1 MPYQEL
7 EALLDSL
14 ARLLLDGRT
23 ASLMV
28 LLMAAAICDM
38 RTHRI
43 PNRLVLCGG
52 LWGVVCTT
60 LWPPV
65 YHGTILF
72 PLAGLAVGLL
82 LFFPLYLLRA
92 MGAGDVKLLAM
103 VGTFL
108 GPLDTFY
115 AALASII
122 AGGML
127 SIVWVLWHGKT
138 LRLLQN
144 LTALLP
150 LELGAVGGS
159 SSGLRIEPSA
169 SAGKLP
175 YGVAIAVGTISC
187 LVFHQLGFF

>member
-1 MPYQEL
+1 M
-7 EALLDSL
+7 
-14 ARLLLDGRT
+14 T
-23 ASLMV
+23 AAV
-28 LLMAAAICDM
+28 CDM

-82 LFFPLYLLRA
+82 LFFPIYLLRA

-115 AALASII
+115 AALASTI
-122 AGGML
+122 AGGVL
-127 SIVWVLWHGKT
+127 SILWVLWHGQT

-144 LTALLP
+144 LMALLP

-159 SSGLRIEPSA
+159 SSSLRIEPSA

>member
-1 MPYQEL
+1 MTYQEL
-7 EALLDSL
+7 EALLASL
-14 ARLLLDGRT
+14 ARLLLDGRI
-23 ASLMV
+23 AVLM
-28 LLMAAAICDM
+28 LLLISAAICDT

-43 PNRLVLCGG
+43 PNRLVLWGG
-52 LWGVVCTT
+52 LFGVICTT
-60 LWPPV
+60 IWPPV
-65 YHGTILF
+65 HHGTILF
-72 PLAGLAVGLL
+72 PLAGLVVGLL

-115 AALASII
+115 AALASTI
-122 AGGML
+122 AGGVL
-127 SIVWVLWHGKT
+127 SILWVLWHGKT
-138 LRLLQN
+138 LRLVQN

>member
-1 MPYQEL
+1 MPNQEL
-7 EALLDSL
+7 AALLDL
-14 ARLLLDGRT
+14 LVRLLLDGRIV
-23 ASLMV
+23 V
-28 LLMAAAICDM
+28 LILLLISAAIVDM

-43 PNRLVLCGG
+43 PNLLVLWGAIC
-52 LWGVVCTT
+52 GVVCTT
-60 LWPPV
+60 IWPPV
-65 YHGTILF
+65 YHGTIAF
-72 PLAGLAVGLL
+72 PLSGLAVGLL
-82 LFFPLYLLRA
+82 LFFPLYLMRA

-115 AALASII
+115 AALASMI

-138 LRLLQN
+138 LRMLQN

-175 YGVAIAVGTISC
+175 YGVAIAIGTISC